1 MPNRYTIKFVS
12 DYYKKLII
20 WKFQIGVNNTEGYQ
34 FNILKNVEVTK
45 TAGIDQIPGKSLK
58 NGAQILAKPVSEL
71 CNFSM
76 TLGNFPIACKI
87 AKVNRLF

>member
-1 MPNRYTIKFVS
+1 M
-12 DYYKKLII
+12 
-20 WKFQIGVNNTEGYQ
+20 
-34 FNILKNVEVTK
+34 
-45 TAGIDQIPGKSLK
+45 AGIDQIPGKFLK

-76 TLGNFPIACKI
+76 TLGNFPNACKI